1 MIGSSDE
8 TPVIGVER
16 SNQIIQP
23 IESINQKWEEL
34 MQKAK
39 SFEIS
44 KHLVMEA
51 WVRIKSNGGSAG
63 IDNQS
68 IFNFEKNLKDNL
80 YRIWNRMSS
89 GSYHPSAVKLVEI
102 PKSGG
107 GKRPLGIP
115 TVTDRVCQMVAVLI
129 LEPKLEPIFH
139 SDSYGYRPKR
149 SAHDALNQ
157 ARSRCWKYDWVV
169 DMDIKGFFDNIDH
182 NLLVKALLKHT
193 DLKWVLLYINRWLT
207 VPYQTEHGKRIERT
221 KGVPQGSVVG
231 PVLAN
236 LFLHYAFDEWMKR
249 NYPNVPFERYADDT
263 ICHCRTKQEA
273 EEMKKIIKERLSS
286 CNLELNETKTSI
298 VYCKDS
304 NRKGSHE
311 IIKFDFL
318 GYTFRPRKAVN
329 KKGQY
334 FVSFIPA
341 ISSKASKRIGETMRA
356 WWKTS
361 RTDKTLEE
369 LADKIN
375 PSLQGWINYY
385 GRFYKTGL
393 YHLFERLNLR
403 LSIWATKKFKRFRGH
418 RTRAR
423 RWLEEVYQTNP
434 NMFAHWKFGIK
445 PPQSMR
451 LTG

>member
-1 MIGSSDE
+1 
-8 TPVIGVER
+8 
-16 SNQIIQP
+16 
-23 IESINQKWEEL
+23 

-39 SFEIS
+39 SFDIS

-63 IDNQS
+63 IDKQS
-68 IFNFEKNLKDNL
+68 ISDFEKNLKDNL

-89 GSYHPSAVKLVEI
+89 GSYQPSAVKLVEI

-115 TVTDRVCQMVAVLI
+115 TVTDRVCQMVTVMV
-129 LEPKLEPIFH
+129 LEPTLEPIFH
-139 SDSYGYRPKR
+139 NDSYGYRPKR

-157 ARSRCWKYDWVV
+157 ARSRCWKYDWVL

-182 NLLVKALLKHT
+182 DLLKKALSRHT
-193 DLKWVLLYINRWLT
+193 DLKWVLLYINRWLV
-207 VPYQTEHGKRIERT
+207 VPYETEKGEKIERF
-221 KGVPQGSVVG
+221 KGVPQGSVIG

-236 LFLHYAFDEWMKR
+236 LFLHYAFDQWMAR
-249 NYPNVPFERYADDT
+249 NYAQIPFERYADDT

-273 EEMKKIIKERLSS
+273 ETMKGIIKERLAE
-286 CNLELNETKTSI
+286 CKLELNENKTSI

-311 IIKFDFL
+311 HIKFDFL
-318 GYTFRPRKAVN
+318 GYTFRPRRALN
-329 KKGQY
+329 KQGQY

-341 ISSKASKRIGETMRA
+341 IIAKSSKRIGETMRT

-369 LADKIN
+369 LAETIN
-375 PSLQGWINYY
+375 PYLQGWINYY
-385 GRFYKTGL
+385 GKFYKTGL

-403 LSIWATKKFKRFRGH
+403 LSIWVTKKFKKFRGH
-418 RTRAR
+418 RTRAKQ
-423 RWLEEVYQTNP
+423 WLEKVYQTNT
-434 NMFAHWKFGIK
+434 NLFAHWKFGIK
-445 PPQSMR
+445 PPLSVMR
-451 LTG
+451 KTG